1 MRPTDNDPFDLGF
14 DAADEFTTGASDP
27 WRSSAPSL
35 NPAVGGFDD
44 PFADF
49 PPARPREDAPPA
61 RAPNAAPATRQIGR
75 ASCRERVF
83 RAV

>member
-27 WRSSAPSL
+27 WRSSASSL
-35 NPAVGGFDD
+35 NPAAGGFDD

-49 PPARPREDAPPA
+49 PPARPRD
-61 RAPNAAPATRQIGR
+61 
-75 ASCRERVF
+75 
-83 RAV
+83 